1 MKSTLNALLAGLLF
15 GAGLIVS
22 GMVNPAKV
30 IGFLDLTGQWDPSLA
45 LVMASAIGLSW
56 LGVRLAA
63 RRSDPACPTDAPARP
78 IDKPLVLGSIMFGI
92 GWGVSG
98 FCPRPG
104 GGCHRGSLLAGFGG
118 APGHAAGSRCGGD
131 VRASPGRLIA
141 RRASASFHRI
151 HGIRTLRS
159 AG

>member
-45 LVMASAIGLSW
+45 LVMASAISLSW

-78 IDKPLVLGSIMFGI
+78 IDKPLVLGSIVFGI

-98 FCPRPG
+98 FCPGPAVVATGNLYWPALVVVLGMLPG
-104 GGCHRGSLLAGFGG
+104 LAVAGMYQ
-118 APGHAAGSRCGGD
+118 AAQRD
-131 VRASPGRLIA
+131 
-141 RRASASFHRI
+141 
-151 HGIRTLRS
+151 
-159 AG
+159 